1 MESNSAKAYKE
12 SHKKFGMKGLYT
24 VTVDLVLSF
33 MDEASTRGDQSLKDR
48 VDGMATKA
56 RQALKV
62 AVAGMVME
70 YGAQQKAK
78 FKNAMEPDWQAT
90 LEATS
95 PLEKPDP
102 AWKHKVKG
110 VINSY
115 VRSAEKVGNTDV
127 GGHSALV
134 KLMTGQITAIRNK

>member
-78 FKNAMEPDWQAT
+78 FKSKINRVLGGRIQILA
-90 LEATS
+90 
-95 PLEKPDP
+95 K
-102 AWKHKVKG
+102 KVKRQ
-110 VINSY
+110 I
-115 VRSAEKVGNTDV
+115 D
-127 GGHSALV
+127 
-134 KLMTGQITAIRNK
+134 GQDMHLR